1 MKLETKKNVK
11 KYDCHL
17 QSKAKGKTL
26 LSMFLTF
33 PRIKASISATHGP
46 TNGVL
51 QLVANIKLQTCK
63 AMILLKL
70 VHFSSGL
77 YNLFLQNFCQLL
89 LTFLVMSPFSAA
101 IYKCGIRK
109 SCCKG
114 LMLRQKSHK
123 ELLHWYI
130 CQNCNLPNVSLQI
143 TLFGVFTK
151 NFRNDTLN
159 CNVPNVSLKQHCKA
173 LLLKLHFLTLCC
185 NDTFANASICFGS
198 QKIHDGK
205 IWENEATCCM
215 MLHVVAAMIH
225 LCMYQIHLAKGNLVW
240 GAMAWKQKIGQ

>member
-1 MKLETKKNVK
+1 MKQGLSFAFISKDPTWPKLTLFALWCQLLVKTMHKKRLNS
-11 KYDCHL
+11 
-17 QSKAKGKTL
+17 SKEGWGAV
-26 LSMFLTF
+26 FVEYVLTF
-33 PRIKASISATHGP
+33 PRIKASIFA
-46 TNGVL
+46 TNGDL

-143 TLFGVFTK
+143 TLFGGFTK
-151 NFRNDTLN
+151 NFCSDTFAKTVTCQMYNWNNTVKNCCNDTFGKFVI
-159 CNVPNVSLKQHCKA
+159 CQIYHCKQHCKA
-173 LLLKLHFLTLCC
+173 LLLKLHFL
-185 NDTFANASICFGS
+185 A
-198 QKIHDGK
+198 
-205 IWENEATCCM
+205 
-215 MLHVVAAMIH
+215 
-225 LCMYQIHLAKGNLVW
+225 
-240 GAMAWKQKIGQ
+240 